1 MVSAKMVHST
11 LHNDLKLF
19 RRLAIWVLNSPE
31 EEMKEKPARMCYAVM
46 VMITEAS

>member
-1 MVSAKMVHST
+1 MLSAKMVHST

-31 EEMKEKPARMCYAVM
+31 EMKEKPARMCYAVM